1 MTDRIDRLNEGRPT
15 RADRRDA
22 VERGDRAD
30 AIQRIP
36 REESPRAPPR
46 TPRYQPLELR
56 DRRAADLGVDPDDVG
71 TRDTIGGGVR
81 LSFRGR
87 GRDDAREMATS
98 DFAADR
104 PFVDPTDVSANIGGQ
119 NISAEPTVRDDR
131 REEIAERARPAA
143 ADELDA
149 GVDDVRVGVDELGVL
164 GVEVD
169 HSTTVENALAD
180 PSGMDLAEP
189 DTFTPGEVFSDSPQ
203 LGDGDDFFGD
213 WRR

>member
-36 REESPRAPPR
+36 REEPPRAPPR
-46 TPRYQPLELR
+46 TPRYQQLEIR

-81 LSFRGR
+81 LSVTGTD
-87 GRDDAREMATS
+87 RDDVRDTFAS

-104 PFVDPTDVSANIGGQ
+104 PFVDRDDVSANIDGQ
-119 NISAEPTVRDDR
+119 AITAEPTVRDDR

-149 GVDDVRVGVDELGVL
+149 GVDDLRVGVDALGVL
-164 GVEVD
+164 GVQVD
-169 HSTTVENALAD
+169 RSTTVEDALAD
-180 PSGMDLAEP
+180 PSGMDLSEP
-189 DTFTPGEVFSDSPQ
+189 DTFTPGEVFDDAPQ
-203 LGDGDDFFGD
+203 LGDDDDFFGD

>member
-1 MTDRIDRLNEGRPT
+1 MTDRIDRLNDGRPT
-15 RADRRDA
+15 RAERRA
-22 VERGDRAD
+22 GVERGDRAD

-36 REESPRAPPR
+36 NEESPRAPPR
-46 TPRYQPLELR
+46 IPRYQQLEIR
-56 DRRAADLGVDPDDVG
+56 GRRAADLGVDPDDVG

-81 LSFRGR
+81 LSVTGTD
-87 GRDDAREMATS
+87 RDDVRDTFAS

-104 PFVDPTDVSANIGGQ
+104 PFVARDDVSANIDGQ
-119 NISAEPTVRDDR
+119 GITAEPTVRDDR

-149 GVDDVRVGVDELGVL
+149 GVDDLRVGVDALGVL

-169 HSTTVENALAD
+169 RSTTVEDALAD

-189 DTFTPGEVFSDSPQ
+189 DTFTPGEVFDAPQ
-203 LGDGDDFFGD
+203 LGDDDDFFGD